1 MSLSR
6 LEQETLISF
15 NEEDKIADIQTYN
28 SALKRKLTALCV
40 SRPEEAKHIRTD
52 QYGGMYFTVPKK
64 WVKVNAGVILTDE
77 QREKKSAIAKALRNR
92 F

>member
-6 LEQETLISF
+6 LEQETLIGF
-15 NEEDKIADIQTYN
+15 NEDEKTADIQTYN
-28 SALKRKLTALCV
+28 GALKRKLTTLCKN
-40 SRPEEAKHIRTD
+40 RPEEAKHIRTD

-77 QREKKSAIAKALRNR
+77 QRAEYSERAKQR
-92 F
+92 FSR